1 MTQDEKT
8 LTNAVAR
15 RIDWSEIRRRMDRAQ
30 AALEQA
36 ARPTEDERRKIL
48 KARAKALARELK
60 TDGKEQ
66 GLVEIIEF
74 VVASEKYGVES
85 SYVREVYPL
94 RELTPLPG
102 VPAFI
107 LGVINVRGQIVSV
120 VDPKRFFG
128 LPEKGLTDL
137 NKVILMSDGRM
148 EFGLLADAVLGLRH
162 IPLNELQT
170 SLPTLTG
177 LRAELLRGVTS
188 ERLVVLD
195 AARLLSDPGLI
206 VQQTSEG

>member
-1 MTQDEKT
+1 MTQNEKT
-8 LTNAVAR
+8 PTGAVQKR
-15 RIDWSEIRRRMDRAQ
+15 VDWSEIHRRLKRAE

-36 ARPTEDERRKIL
+36 AKPTEDEKRNTLR
-48 KARAKALARELK
+48 ARAKVLARELK
-60 TDGKEQ
+60 RDGSGE
-66 GLVEIIEF
+66 GLLEIIEF

-94 RELTPLPG
+94 KELTPLPG

-148 EFGLLADAVLGLRH
+148 EFGLLADAVLGLRD
-162 IPLNELQT
+162 IPLIELQT
-170 SLPTLTG
+170 SRPTLTG
-177 LRAELLRGVTS
+177 
-188 ERLVVLD
+188 
-195 AARLLSDPGLI
+195 
-206 VQQTSEG
+206 

>member
-1 MTQDEKT
+1 MTQDEKI

-36 ARPTEDERRKIL
+36 AKPTEDERRKIL

-94 RELTPLPG
+94 KELTPLPG

-177 LRAELLRGVTS
+177 LRAELLKGVTS

-195 AARLLSDPGLI
+195 AARLLSDQSL
-206 VQQTSEG
+206 VVRHKSET